1 MFLVANLPPIECYVK
16 KEYLY
21 DLDGRGE
28 GEFTPAIWVSV
39 KSIRGRALYFES
51 LLTEYGALYDK
62 LPLSAYVWRTDNLTD
77 QLPLDFLEI
86 WDSFS
91 YSITVIEKSLLK
103 GLRCAIYAK
112 DKKYY
117 QGEYMF
123 TIDSCHDDPNTLNIS
138 LSETP
143 NEHKSFNI
151 VQLDNGQFAAQPN
164 NRMKWFEQS
173 LIAHETKVP
182 DFKVSTKYFSV
193 EQNPKWSA
201 GNQDEYFYEI
211 EEKTEEKNPDRN
223 NENDR
228 NDKIWPE

>member
-1 MFLVANLPPIECYVK
+1 MFLVANLPPVECFVR

-28 GEFTPAIWVSV
+28 GEYTPAIWVSV

-62 LPLSAYVWRTDNLTD
+62 LPLSAYVWRTSLGYE
-77 QLPLDFLEI
+77 LPLDYLEI

-91 YSITVIEKSLLK
+91 YHITVIEKATLK
-103 GLRCAIYAK
+103 GLRCAMYAK
-112 DKKYY
+112 DKEYY
-117 QGEYMF
+117 HGEYMF
-123 TIDSCHDDPNTLNIS
+123 TIDSCHDDPNMLNTT

-151 VQLDNGQFAAQPN
+151 IKLDNGQFAAQPN
-164 NRMKWFEQS
+164 NRIKWFEQS
-173 LIAHETKVP
+173 LIAHETKDP

-201 GNQDEYFYEI
+201 GNQDRYFYEI
-211 EEKTEEKNPDRN
+211 EEAYDFKK
-223 NENDR
+223 
-228 NDKIWPE
+228 KK

>member
-1 MFLVANLPPIECYVK
+1 MFLVANLPPVECFVR

-62 LPLSAYVWRTDNLTD
+62 LPLSAYVWRTSLGYE
-77 QLPLDFLEI
+77 LPLDYLEI

-91 YSITVIEKSLLK
+91 YHITVIEKATLK
-103 GLRCAIYAK
+103 GLRCAMYAK
-112 DKKYY
+112 DKEYY
-117 QGEYMF
+117 HGEYMF
-123 TIDSCHDDPNTLNIS
+123 TIDSCHDDPNMLNTT

-151 VQLDNGQFAAQPN
+151 IKLDNGQFAAQPN

-173 LIAHETKVP
+173 LIAHETKDP

-201 GNQDEYFYEI
+201 GNQDRYFYEI
-211 EEKTEEKNPDRN
+211 EEVYDFKK
-223 NENDR
+223 
-228 NDKIWPE
+228 KK

>member
-1 MFLVANLPPIECYVK
+1 MRGRGLNCLNNKGETMFLVANLPPVECFVR

-62 LPLSAYVWRTDNLTD
+62 LPLSAYTWRTEIGYE
-77 QLPLDFLEI
+77 LPLDYLEI

-91 YSITVIEKSLLK
+91 YHITVIEKATLK
-103 GLRCAIYAK
+103 GLRCAMYAK
-112 DKKYY
+112 DKEFY

-123 TIDSCHDDPNTLNIS
+123 TIDSCHDDPNMLNTT

-151 VQLDNGQFAAQPN
+151 IKLDNGQFSAQPN

-173 LIAHETKVP
+173 LIAHETKEP

-201 GNQDEYFYEI
+201 GNQDRYFYEL
-211 EEKTEEKNPDRN
+211 EEAYDFKRK
-223 NENDR
+223 
-228 NDKIWPE
+228 K

>member
-1 MFLVANLPPIECYVK
+1 MFLVANLPPVECFVR

-21 DLDGRGE
+21 DLDGRGK

-62 LPLSAYVWRTDNLTD
+62 LPLSAYVWRTTLGYE
-77 QLPLDFLEI
+77 LPLDYLEI

-91 YSITVIEKSLLK
+91 YHITVIEKATLK
-103 GLRCAIYAK
+103 GLRCAMYAK
-112 DKKYY
+112 DKEYY
-117 QGEYMF
+117 HGEYMF
-123 TIDSCHDDPNTLNIS
+123 TIDSCHDDPNMLNTT

-151 VQLDNGQFAAQPN
+151 IKLDNGQFAAQPN

-173 LIAHETKVP
+173 LIAHETKDP

-201 GNQDEYFYEI
+201 GNQDRYFYEI
-211 EEKTEEKNPDRN
+211 EEAYDFKK
-223 NENDR
+223 
-228 NDKIWPE
+228 KK

>member
-1 MFLVANLPPIECYVK
+1 MFLVANLPPVECFVR

-28 GEFTPAIWVSV
+28 GEYTPAIWVSV

-62 LPLSAYVWRTDNLTD
+62 LPLSAYVWRTSLGYE
-77 QLPLDFLEI
+77 LPLDYLEI

-91 YSITVIEKSLLK
+91 YHITVIEKATLK
-103 GLRCAIYAK
+103 GLRCAMYAK
-112 DKKYY
+112 DKEYY
-117 QGEYMF
+117 HGEYMF
-123 TIDSCHDDPNTLNIS
+123 TIDSCHDDPNMLNTT

-151 VQLDNGQFAAQPN
+151 IKLDNGQFAAQPN

-173 LIAHETKVP
+173 LIAHETKDP

-201 GNQDEYFYEI
+201 GNQDQYFYEI
-211 EEKTEEKNPDRN
+211 EEVYDFKK
-223 NENDR
+223 
-228 NDKIWPE
+228 KK

>member
-1 MFLVANLPPIECYVK
+1 MFLVANLPPVECFVR

-51 LLTEYGALYDK
+51 LVTDYGALYDK
-62 LPLSAYVWRTDNLTD
+62 LPLSAYTWRTEIGCE
-77 QLPLDFLEI
+77 LPLDYLEI

-91 YSITVIEKSLLK
+91 SHITVIEKATLK
-103 GLRCAIYAK
+103 GLRCAMYAK
-112 DKKYY
+112 DKEYY

-123 TIDSCHDDPNTLNIS
+123 TIDSCHDDPNMLNTT

-151 VQLDNGQFAAQPN
+151 IKLDNGQFAAQPN

-173 LIAHETKVP
+173 LIAHETKDP

-201 GNQDEYFYEI
+201 GNQDRYFYEL
-211 EEKTEEKNPDRN
+211 EEAHDFKK
-223 NENDR
+223 
-228 NDKIWPE
+228 KSK

>member
-1 MFLVANLPPIECYVK
+1 MFLVANLPPVECFVR

-62 LPLSAYVWRTDNLTD
+62 LPLSAYTWHTEIGYE
-77 QLPLDFLEI
+77 LPLDYLEI

-91 YSITVIEKSLLK
+91 YHITVIEKATLK
-103 GLRCAIYAK
+103 GLRCAMYAK
-112 DKKYY
+112 DKEYY
-117 QGEYMF
+117 HGEYMF
-123 TIDSCHDDPNTLNIS
+123 TIDSCHDDPNMLNTT

-151 VQLDNGQFAAQPN
+151 IKLDNGQFAAQPN

-173 LIAHETKVP
+173 LIAHETKDP

-201 GNQDEYFYEI
+201 GNQDRYFYEI
-211 EEKTEEKNPDRN
+211 EEAYDFKKKN
-223 NENDR
+223 
-228 NDKIWPE
+228 K

>member
-1 MFLVANLPPIECYVK
+1 MFLVANLPPVECFVR

-28 GEFTPAIWVSV
+28 GEYTPAIWVSV

-62 LPLSAYVWRTDNLTD
+62 LPLSAYVWRTELGYE
-77 QLPLDFLEI
+77 LPLDYLEI

-91 YSITVIEKSLLK
+91 YHITVIEKATLK
-103 GLRCAIYAK
+103 GLRCAMYAK
-112 DKKYY
+112 DKEYY
-117 QGEYMF
+117 HGEYMF
-123 TIDSCHDDPNTLNIS
+123 TIDSCHDDPNMLNTT

-151 VQLDNGQFAAQPN
+151 IKLDNGQFAAQPN

-173 LIAHETKVP
+173 LIAHETKDP

-201 GNQDEYFYEI
+201 GNQDQYFYEI
-211 EEKTEEKNPDRN
+211 EEVYDFKK
-223 NENDR
+223 
-228 NDKIWPE
+228 KK

>member
-1 MFLVANLPPIECYVK
+1 MFLVANLPPVECFVR

-28 GEFTPAIWVSV
+28 GEYTPAIWVSV

-62 LPLSAYVWRTDNLTD
+62 LPLSAYVWRTSLGYE
-77 QLPLDFLEI
+77 LPLDYLEI

-91 YSITVIEKSLLK
+91 YHITVIEKATLK
-103 GLRCAIYAK
+103 GLRCAMYAK
-112 DKKYY
+112 DKEYY
-117 QGEYMF
+117 NGEYMF
-123 TIDSCHDDPNTLNIS
+123 TIDSCHDDPNMLNTT

-151 VQLDNGQFAAQPN
+151 IKLDNGQFAAQPN

-173 LIAHETKVP
+173 LIAHETKDP

-201 GNQDEYFYEI
+201 GNQDRYFYEI
-211 EEKTEEKNPDRN
+211 EEVYDFKK
-223 NENDR
+223 
-228 NDKIWPE
+228 KK

>member
-1 MFLVANLPPIECYVK
+1 MFLVANLPPVECFVR

-28 GEFTPAIWVSV
+28 GEYTPAIWVSV

-62 LPLSAYVWRTDNLTD
+62 LPLSAYVWRTSLGYE
-77 QLPLDFLEI
+77 LPLDYLEI

-91 YSITVIEKSLLK
+91 YHITVIEKATLK
-103 GLRCAIYAK
+103 GLRCAMYAK
-112 DKKYY
+112 DKEYY
-117 QGEYMF
+117 NGEYMF
-123 TIDSCHDDPNTLNIS
+123 TIDSCHDDPNMLNTT

-151 VQLDNGQFAAQPN
+151 IKLDNGQFAAQPN

-173 LIAHETKVP
+173 LIAHETKDP

-201 GNQDEYFYEI
+201 GNQDRYFYEI
-211 EEKTEEKNPDRN
+211 EEAYDFKKKNDLAT
-223 NENDR
+223 
-228 NDKIWPE
+228 

>member
-1 MFLVANLPPIECYVK
+1 MFLVANLPPVECFVR

-28 GEFTPAIWVSV
+28 GEFTPAIWISV

-62 LPLSAYVWRTDNLTD
+62 LPLSAYVWRTELGYE
-77 QLPLDFLEI
+77 LPLDYLEI

-91 YSITVIEKSLLK
+91 YHITVIEKATLK
-103 GLRCAIYAK
+103 GLRCAMYAK
-112 DKKYY
+112 DKEYY
-117 QGEYMF
+117 HGEYMF
-123 TIDSCHDDPNTLNIS
+123 TIDSCHDDPNMLNTT

-151 VQLDNGQFAAQPN
+151 IKLDNGQFAAQPN
-164 NRMKWFEQS
+164 NRIKWFEQS
-173 LIAHETKVP
+173 LIAHETKDP

-201 GNQDEYFYEI
+201 GNQDRYFYEI
-211 EEKTEEKNPDRN
+211 EEAYDFKK
-223 NENDR
+223 
-228 NDKIWPE
+228 KK

>member
-1 MFLVANLPPIECYVK
+1 MFLVANLPPVECFVR

-62 LPLSAYVWRTDNLTD
+62 LPLSAYTWRTEIGYE
-77 QLPLDFLEI
+77 LPLDYLEI

-91 YSITVIEKSLLK
+91 YHIAVIEKATLK
-103 GLRCAIYAK
+103 GLRCAMYAK
-112 DKKYY
+112 DKEYY
-117 QGEYMF
+117 HGEYMF
-123 TIDSCHDDPNTLNIS
+123 TIDSCHDDPNMLNTT

-151 VQLDNGQFAAQPN
+151 IKLDNGQFAAQPN

-173 LIAHETKVP
+173 LIAHETKDP

-201 GNQDEYFYEI
+201 GNQDRYFYEL
-211 EEKTEEKNPDRN
+211 EEAYDFKK
-223 NENDR
+223 
-228 NDKIWPE
+228 KSK

>member
-1 MFLVANLPPIECYVK
+1 MFLVANLPPVECFVR

-62 LPLSAYVWRTDNLTD
+62 LPLSAYVWRTSLGYE
-77 QLPLDFLEI
+77 LPLDYLEI

-91 YSITVIEKSLLK
+91 YHITVIEKATLK
-103 GLRCAIYAK
+103 GLRCAMYAK
-112 DKKYY
+112 DKEYY
-117 QGEYMF
+117 NGEYMF
-123 TIDSCHDDPNTLNIS
+123 TIDSCHDDPNMLNTT

-151 VQLDNGQFAAQPN
+151 IKLDNGQFAAQPN

-173 LIAHETKVP
+173 LIAHETKDP

-201 GNQDEYFYEI
+201 GNQDRYFYEI
-211 EEKTEEKNPDRN
+211 EEVYDFKK
-223 NENDR
+223 
-228 NDKIWPE
+228 KK

>member
-1 MFLVANLPPIECYVK
+1 MFLVANLPPVECFVR

-28 GEFTPAIWVSV
+28 GEYTPAIWVSV
-39 KSIRGRALYFES
+39 KSIKGRALYFES

-62 LPLSAYVWRTDNLTD
+62 LPLSAYTWRTEIGYE
-77 QLPLDFLEI
+77 LPLDYLEI

-91 YSITVIEKSLLK
+91 YHITVIEKATLK
-103 GLRCAIYAK
+103 GLRCAMYAK
-112 DKKYY
+112 DKEYY
-117 QGEYMF
+117 HGEYMF
-123 TIDSCHDDPNTLNIS
+123 TIDSCHDDPNMLNTT

-151 VQLDNGQFAAQPN
+151 IKLDNGQFAAQPN

-173 LIAHETKVP
+173 LIAHETKDP

-201 GNQDEYFYEI
+201 GNQDRYFYEI
-211 EEKTEEKNPDRN
+211 EEVYDFKK
-223 NENDR
+223 
-228 NDKIWPE
+228 KK